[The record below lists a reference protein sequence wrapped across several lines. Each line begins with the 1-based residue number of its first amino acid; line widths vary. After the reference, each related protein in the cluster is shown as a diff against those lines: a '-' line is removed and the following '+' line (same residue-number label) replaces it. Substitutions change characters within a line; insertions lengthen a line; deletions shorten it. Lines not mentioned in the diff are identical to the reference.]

1 MMLEIMFLIPL
12 KKKAMMKQN
21 INLEQAVGKNNL
33 RNKKLKL
40 ENWLN
45 KT

>member
-1 MMLEIMFLIPL
+1 
-12 KKKAMMKQN
+12 MMKQN